1 MNNSAK
7 WDIFVHLT
15 FKILIVMEEEANFCI
30 DVAKEKMDNAIK
42 HLEDELMRIRA
53 GKATPNMLDGIQV
66 DYYGAITPLSQVSN
80 IGTPDAKTVVI
91 QPWDKSMLEPIE
103 RAILYANIGL
113 TPMNNGEL
121 IRLNIPPLTEERR
134 RDLVKQVKSFGENTK
149 VSVRTARHEANDELK
164 KLQKEGLSEDLE
176 KKKVD
181 EVQKITDEYIA
192 KIDEVVA
199 VKEKDIMTV

>member
-1 MNNSAK
+1 ML
-7 WDIFVHLT
+7 HLPT
-15 FKILIVMEEEANFCI
+15 NLGPMEEEANFCI
-30 DVAKEKMDNAIK
+30 EVATEKMDKAIH
-42 HLEDELMRIRA
+42 HLEEELIRVRA
-53 GKATPNMLDGIQV
+53 GKASPTILDGISV

-134 RDLVKQVKSFGENTK
+134 RELVKQVKSFGENTK

-164 KLQKEGLSEDLE
+164 KLQKEGLSEDVE

-181 EVQKITDEYIA
+181 EVQKLTDEYIA
-192 KIDEVVA
+192 KVDEIVVT
-199 VKEKDIMTV
+199 KEKDIMTV